1 MYTLNNAKI
10 ENIYDGNGAYLAYD
24 GNGAY
29 LENKNQQAMLL
40 FIG

>member
-1 MYTLNNAKI
+1 MYTLNNVKI

>member
-10 ENIYDGNGAYLAYD
+10 ENIYD